1 MKIYFDVL
9 KNSGRL
15 KKAVCVLFALSAV
28 LFYFLVICIFSAQ
41 DGDET
46 GNLSREVAEEV
57 ARVVVAVSGEH
68 TEKDIFSLAEFF
80 EHPLRK
86 LAHFSEYAVLGGLFC
101 GCFLPVMCEIRL
113 RTAEQISKLPVQKR
127 KKNGLMRSCG
137 LYLKC
142 IITVMIFAICDEI
155 HQHFVPGRLASVW
168 DVLLDTSG
176 CALMCMILYLICDR
190 RSRKAAGVR
199 KISLRKQ
206 KGSGVK

>member
-15 KKAVCVLFALSAV
+15 KKAVCFLSALSAV

-46 GNLSREVAEEV
+46 GNLSREIAEEV

-101 GCFLPVMCEIRL
+101 GCFLPVMGEIRL

-127 KKNGLMRSCG
+127 KKKGLMRSCG

-155 HQHFVPGRLASVW
+155 HQYFVPGRLASVW

-176 CALMCMILYLICDR
+176 CALMCLILYLLCDR

-206 KGSGVK
+206 KGSGIK

>member
-15 KKAVCVLFALSAV
+15 KKAVCFLSALLAV

-68 TEKDIFSLAEFF
+68 TAKDIFSLAEFF

-101 GCFLPVMCEIRL
+101 GCFLPVMGEIRL
-113 RTAEQISKLPVQKR
+113 MTAEQISKLPVQKR
-127 KKNGLMRSCG
+127 NKNGLIRSCG

-155 HQHFVPGRLASVW
+155 HQYFVPGRLASVW

-176 CALMCMILYLICDR
+176 CALMCLILYLLCDR

-206 KGSGVK
+206 KGSGIK

>member
-101 GCFLPVMCEIRL
+101 GCFLPVMGEIRL

>member
-1 MKIYFDVL
+1 M
-9 KNSGRL
+9 
-15 KKAVCVLFALSAV
+15 FALSAV

-57 ARVVVAVSGEH
+57 ARVVVAVSGGH

-101 GCFLPVMCEIRL
+101 GCFLPVMREIRA
-113 RTAEQISKLPVQKR
+113 RTGELVSGLPEQKR
-127 KKNGLMRSCG
+127 ARPGLRKSCG
-137 LYLKC
+137 LYVKC
-142 IITVMIFAICDEI
+142 IITVMLLALFDEV
-155 HQHFVPGRLASVW
+155 HQYFVPGRLASVW

-176 CALMCMILYLICDR
+176 CALMCLILYLTTDR
-190 RSRKAAGVR
+190 RAGAERRNKSRR
-199 KISLRKQ
+199 KKS
-206 KGSGVK
+206 

>member
-15 KKAVCVLFALSAV
+15 KKAVCFLSALSAV

-101 GCFLPVMCEIRL
+101 GCFLPVMGEIRL

-127 KKNGLMRSCG
+127 NKNGLIRSSG

-155 HQHFVPGRLASVW
+155 HQYFVPERA
-168 DVLLDTSG
+168 
-176 CALMCMILYLICDR
+176 CAVTDMMID
-190 RSRKAAGVR
+190 SAGVAV
-199 KISLRKQ
+199 
-206 KGSGVK
+206 GVGIMLLIAYNKRVTSVEE

>member
-57 ARVVVAVSGEH
+57 ARVVVAVSGDH

-101 GCFLPVMCEIRL
+101 GCFLPVMGEIRL

-137 LYLKC
+137 LYVKC
-142 IITVMIFAICDEI
+142 IITVMIFAIFDEI
-155 HQHFVPGRLASVW
+155 HQYFVPGRLASVW

-176 CALMCMILYLICDR
+176 CALMCLILYLICDR
-190 RSRKAAGVR
+190 RSWKAAGVR
-199 KISLRKQ
+199 KTSLGKTKRFRR
-206 KGSGVK
+206 

>member
-57 ARVVVAVSGEH
+57 ARVVVAVSGDH

-101 GCFLPVMCEIRL
+101 GCFLPVMGEIRL

-137 LYLKC
+137 LYVKC

-155 HQHFVPGRLASVW
+155 HQYFVPGRLASVW

-176 CALMCMILYLICDR
+176 CTLMCLILYLICDR

-199 KISLRKQ
+199 KTSLGKTKRFRR
-206 KGSGVK
+206 

>member
-1 MKIYFDVL
+1 VKIYFDVL

-101 GCFLPVMCEIRL
+101 GCFLPVMGEIRL

-127 KKNGLMRSCG
+127 NKNGLIRSCG

-155 HQHFVPGRLASVW
+155 HQYFVPGRLASVW

-176 CALMCMILYLICDR
+176 CALMCLILYLLCDR

-206 KGSGVK
+206 KGSGIK

>member
-1 MKIYFDVL
+1 M
-9 KNSGRL
+9 
-15 KKAVCVLFALSAV
+15 

-101 GCFLPVMCEIRL
+101 GCFLPVMGEIRL
-113 RTAEQISKLPVQKR
+113 RTAEQISKLSVQKR
-127 KKNGLMRSCG
+127 KKYGLMRSCG

-155 HQHFVPGRLASVW
+155 HQYFVPGRLASVW

-176 CALMCMILYLICDR
+176 CALMCLILYLLCDR

-206 KGSGVK
+206 KGSGIK